1 MRTVANIAVLLML
14 TALIAC
20 ASSKQQEPG
29 PADNI
34 SVAAP
39 LASLD
44 KVTVEQETSDTLIK
58 LSGKGK
64 LDYSLFRLSD
74 PQRLI
79 VDFSYCKQGELPD
92 LTEVNDGLINM
103 ITANEFKNGDRE
115 IVRVMVGLDRETD
128 FTVSETAEGVVLRVA
143 HPDDYNPAVA
153 SSAARIEP
161 PASETPV
168 AVEASES
175 AVAAS
180 ENSESSAETMPAC
193 VPGEPIFLV
202 QANGR
207 RSSDAVINGISVN
220 RSENGVALDFNT
232 RGRIAEGSYDIF
244 RLCAPERIVI
254 DIYGANAAKNLDR
267 MGDGEFVKKLRV
279 GRHADKVRI
288 VADMNRTSPSFEINS
303 DSGNFQLALLDSG
316 KTSPAPVAVAA
327 AVAEENSADQL
338 KTKEA
343 PVYVK
348 SEAVAANVGDK
359 STNARVLK
367 IDFKQT
373 ESSSSVVV
381 GLSEKVEYRL
391 VSGSDNQL
399 VLELPNTSI
408 PASLEQSLDT
418 SEFES
423 PISLVSSFQ
432 SEEDPSKALVIVQ
445 LKNEAPN
452 NVSFENGQLIW
463 KFSNPT
469 GGSGESSNIGQIS
482 IAENGETVVEYQGSE
497 AAGVIGAVNTASGAG
512 VGVKREGQRI
522 SLELKETDIL
532 DVLRLIADVSK
543 LNIIAGDNVK
553 GNVTVRLLNV
563 PWQQALSII
572 LRSKGLGQE
581 RLGNIIRIAPLTE
594 LQLES
599 EQKILRLSAK
609 RQAQPLSTRLI
620 PLSYANA
627 SEMKAKVEESV
638 LSDRGSVTYDERTNV
653 LIVQDIDENITKA
666 EALVTKL
673 DLQTPQVM
681 IEAKIVEATH
691 TGELGV
697 GIQWGGYYTM
707 SDQTGNAT
715 GLTFPANWGV
725 SGATDSTAGP
735 GMPNTSSTPSWAIN
749 LPAQQATSAIGFNF
763 GSVNNSANLALRL
776 SAMESTGQIKILSSP
791 KITTLDNKEA
801 SIEQGMDLPVIA
813 LTVTGLPT
821 TKMIEAILKLTVVPH
836 ITADGSIIMKLDIK
850 KEEPDFSRVNSLGDP
865 AIVKKSATT
874 DVLVRTGETTVIGG
888 IYTKKLQVIDKG
900 VPGLSK
906 IPILGWLFKNRNKS
920 TEKSE
925 LLIFVTPRI
934 VTRTASTL
942 TAE

>member
-1 MRTVANIAVLLML
+1 MRSVANIAVLLMF

-29 PADNI
+29 PADNMNI
-34 SVAAP
+34 AAP
-39 LASLD
+39 LASLE
-44 KVTVEQETSDTLIK
+44 KVTVEQEASDTLIK

-64 LDYSLFRLSD
+64 MDYSLFRLSE

-92 LTEVNDGLINM
+92 LTEVNNGLVNM
-103 ITANEFKNGDRE
+103 ITANEFKDGERE
-115 IVRVMVGLDRETD
+115 IVRIMVGLDKETD
-128 FTVSETAEGVVLRVA
+128 FTVSESPDGVILRVA
-143 HPDDYNPAVA
+143 HPEGYNPVIGNAPVETQPVENEKPAVA
-153 SSAARIEP
+153 ETSEAAP
-161 PASETPV
+161 L
-168 AVEASES
+168 
-175 AVAAS
+175 
-180 ENSESSAETMPAC
+180 ESSATVTEAMPAC

-207 RSSDAVINGISVN
+207 RSSDVTLNGININ
-220 RSENGVALDFNT
+220 RSENGVALDFNMK
-232 RGRIAEGSYDIF
+232 GRVAEGSYDIF
-244 RLCAPERIVI
+244 RLCEPERIVI
-254 DIYGANAAKNLDR
+254 DIYGANAGKNLDR
-267 MGDGEFVKKLRV
+267 MGDGEFVSKLRV

-288 VADMNRTSPSFEINS
+288 VADMNRMAPSFEINS
-303 DSGNFQLALLDSG
+303 DNQNFQLALLDS
-316 KTSPAPVAVAA
+316 KSTETAPVAVA
-327 AVAEENSADQL
+327 VAEKPEAAEVKPAEVKEN
-338 KTKEA
+338 KTVAE
-343 PVYVK
+343 PV
-348 SEAVAANVGDK
+348 AVVAV
-359 STNARVLK
+359 TEENARVLK

-373 ESSSSVVV
+373 DSSSSVIV
-381 GLSEKVEYRL
+381 GLSNNVDYQL

-399 VLELPNTSI
+399 ILELPKTSI
-408 PASLEQSLDT
+408 PENLEQSLDT
-418 SEFES
+418 SEFDS

-432 SEEDPSKALVIVQ
+432 SEEDPTKALVIVQ

-452 NVSFENGQLIW
+452 SLSFDNGQLVW
-463 KFSNPT
+463 KFSNPVGM
-469 GGSGESSNIGQIS
+469 GGEGNNYGQIS
-482 IAENGETVVEYQGSE
+482 IAENGETVVEYQASE
-497 AAGVIGAVNTASGAG
+497 AAGVIGAVTTAAEAG
-512 VGVKREGQRI
+512 VGAKREGQRI

-543 LNIIAGDNVK
+543 LNIIAGDNVQ
-553 GNVTVRLLNV
+553 GTVTVRLLNV

-594 LQLES
+594 LQAES
-599 EQKILRLSAK
+599 ELKISRLKAK
-609 RQAQPLSTRLI
+609 REFEPLSTRLI
-620 PLSYANA
+620 PLSYADA
-627 SEMKAKVEESV
+627 ATMVAQVSSV
-638 LSDRGSVTYDERTNV
+638 LSARGTVSFDQRTNV

-691 TGELGV
+691 TGELGF

-707 SDQTGNAT
+707 SEQTGNAT

-725 SGATDSTAGP
+725 SGATDSAAGP

-749 LPAQQATSAIGFNF
+749 LPAQQATSGLGFNF

-776 SAMESTGQIKILSSP
+776 SAMESSGHIKILSSP

-821 TKMIEAILKLTVVPH
+821 TKMIEALLKLTVKPH
-836 ITADGSIIMKLDIK
+836 ITADGSIIMNIDIK

-865 AIVKKSATT
+865 AIVKKSAKT

-888 IYTKKLQVIDKG
+888 IYTKKLQVVDKG

-906 IPILGWLFKNRNKS
+906 IPILGWLFKSRNKN
-920 TEKSE
+920 TEKTE

-942 TAE
+942 TAD